1 MQFSLWMVEE
11 TLQPYRI
18 RRHIQEEVPRTIE
31 NIRLYA
37 KNTER
42 RSDTLYVETSDIF
55 FENGKDTVICLHGS
69 NYLEIETASVNL
81 VFNQI
86 LQFFEETQ
94 NWETALTEMITSGCL
109 LKDVLNHFQNVL
121 PLPLMVLDHGQVM
134 LASSEKYGIDSID
147 EDWNLALQTGSF
159 HMEKLESYNKQYY
172 DRIQYKHHYVIPA
185 DPFPYSSFNHNIY
198 IESEFV
204 GFISMILLSELKEVH
219 RDWFDIACHAI
230 LNWISLYMRQNEI
243 VMRQEAFT
251 ELLEG
256 RKEHL
261 KSFSDAMSTA
271 GWQRKTSMRIL
282 VVSCISD
289 ILNMNLHIARMV
301 SRNTASVYAIDHQK
315 EIVMILKE
323 ELLSS
328 EEFKSGILQILE
340 KSGYYG
346 GLSDPFTDFD
356 NLDYYYRQAC
366 IALSSG
372 DSYPG
377 KIYSI
382 RDHMLPY
389 IFELLSSS
397 TDMSLKHPALEILQA
412 YDRQHHSGL
421 YHVLDI
427 YLQTNCSQTE
437 TAKKLYIHR
446 NSLIRK
452 IDKIS
457 ALCDIDLEDY
467 ETRLHLMISYRI

>member
-11 TLQPYRI
+11 TLQPYLI
-18 RRHIQEEVPRTIE
+18 RRHIQEKVPRTIE

-55 FENGKDTVICLHGS
+55 FENGKDTVICLQGQ
-69 NYLEIETASVNL
+69 NYLEIETASVSL

-159 HMEKLESYNKQYY
+159 HMEKLESYNKQYC
-172 DRIQYKHHYVIPA
+172 DRIQYKHH
-185 DPFPYSSFNHNIY
+185 FNHNIY
-198 IESEFV
+198 IENEFV
-204 GFISMILLSELKEVH
+204 GFISMILMSELKEVY
-219 RDWFDIACHAI
+219 RDWFDLACHAI
-230 LNWISLYMRQNEI
+230 MNWISLYMRQNEI

-301 SRNTASVYAIDHQK
+301 SRNTASVYAIDHQN

-323 ELLSS
+323 DLLSS
-328 EEFKSGILQILE
+328 AEFQSGILQILE

-346 GLSDPFTDFD
+346 GLSDSFTDFE
-356 NLDYYYRQAC
+356 NLNYYYRQAR

-389 IFELLSSS
+389 IFELLNSSA
-397 TDMSLKHPALEILQA
+397 DMSLKHPALETLQT
-412 YDRQHHSGL
+412 YDRQHHSDL
-421 YHVLDI
+421 YHVLDT
-427 YLQTNCSQTE
+427 YLQTNCSQTD